1 VLLVGPRVKRE
12 TSANFFGFASNKENP
27 PMIQPVALPESPEWI
42 ERVKEKAFRNMSQHE
57 SCAQSILAAFLDELG
72 IEDPLVLRAAGALHG
87 GLVSS
92 LTCGIHVAGVMV
104 LGLIVGREKLEGGLD
119 GLLPIVIPAQELVK
133 RLNKRLGSSSC
144 RELTG
149 VDFTDM
155 EAAVRFYA
163 SGENKKC
170 FDRVA
175 EGAREIALV
184 LKELQAGGELFRSS

>member
-1 VLLVGPRVKRE
+1 MVK
-12 TSANFFGFASNKENP
+12 
-27 PMIQPVALPESPEWI
+27 PVVLPESAEWVRRVR
-42 ERVKEKAFRNMSQHE
+42 ERAFENMSRHE
-57 SCAQSILAAFLDELG
+57 SCAQSILAAFMEDLG

-92 LTCGIHVAGVMV
+92 LTCGIHIAGAMV
-104 LGLIVGREKLEGGLD
+104 LGLLVGREKLEGGLD
-119 GLLPIVIPAQELVK
+119 GLLPIVVPAQELVK
-133 RLNKRLGSSSC
+133 RLNRRLGSSSC

-163 SGENKKC
+163 AGENRKC

-175 EGAREIALV
+175 EGAEEIALV
-184 LKELQAGGELFRSS
+184 LQELRAGGQLFRT